1 MAGASA
7 SWRAKSLPN
16 PKSDGIP
23 GILTMTPSGFKWTPN
38 IPNAAKALNVDCR
51 SLRGQRASKEATSKK
66 AILNLLTDSTAV
78 QYFFEFENFVDRDA
92 SRNFLANQ
100 ASTSARPPGQNES
113 LNQTE
118 MERRIKLLQGDSEL
132 QRLHQNLVMNQIL
145 SEHDFW
151 ASRKVLQ
158 SFSRRLINNS
168 ASICGVQ
175 KTGDNHKMRT
185 GMASTMLAD
194 IRPMADGRTN
204 TVTFNITPEIIHQI
218 FAEKPAVH
226 RAFLNFVP
234 SKMTE
239 IAFWTKY
246 CRNDYL
252 HRTKN
257 AAAAT
262 AEAQDDEELA
272 VFVNDDD
279 IIAKEYRRKIKRVD
293 PTLDIAA
300 DNADSSLPGHGIYR
314 DRAKDPI
321 DGNMRNKLMRDINR
335 HGEVVLEGRLLEENR
350 NDAMSIAQALAK
362 VQQQD
367 TRVEENDRRARA
379 MTELEDLQGPRGLP
393 SVPLSIQDPRKYFDV
408 QANTNI
414 GASSS
419 STLHPNE
426 ILQRLRQQI
435 EEFEH
440 QDETAPIIPG
450 SLAFKVLTELTQQ
463 VSSTHH
469 SLGRTAEKN
478 VLDSLPRSVR
488 EALLQHSSFINE
500 VLRQFWATCPITS
513 NALLQKA
520 NRLKDCMAKVY
531 NEIQA
536 LKSSV
541 QSEHRHQVSLILQ
554 PMFQTLDAALVHYE
568 AEIEKRSAKKLGN
581 GGPSEH
587 VNGMLAVK

>member
-92 SRNFLANQ
+92 SRNFLAPFLANAATPIANNELAANQ

-118 MERRIKLLQGDSEL
+118 MERRIKLLQGDRQAL
-132 QRLHQNLVMNQIL
+132 FLRCFCFKAALRVCQ
-145 SEHDFW
+145 
-151 ASRKVLQ
+151 
-158 SFSRRLINNS
+158 LINNS

-362 VQQQD
+362 VQQQGC
-367 TRVEENDRRARA
+367 VWF
-379 MTELEDLQGPRGLP
+379 EL
-393 SVPLSIQDPRKYFDV
+393 DPRKYFDV